1 MKTMKKTVSLL
12 ICAVMVATTVFGAG
26 LASLLKAEAA
36 DITIGGITQKRVV
49 DNYEAT
55 YASYAE
61 KYFSGKDTNGPT
73 NFVIPGLASTDD
85 YTPQGLT
92 YYAAKEWILISAY
105 DASGKGRN
113 SVIYAL
119 DAKTTKFVAL
129 FKLLNSDGSANT
141 SHGGGIAASK
151 YNFYYADS
159 ASNISYVPLS
169 DLDVLD
175 NTVKEVRLVDSIDLS
190 GELNGA
196 STSYCCYD
204 DGVLWTGNFFY
215 NSTDYDYYTKANPS
229 YNSMVLG
236 YKLHGNNSAEEW
248 YYLSTGYNRIILN
261 STSSQ
266 TVTSGAA
273 TMTYTASTKDGAKYN
288 IKGTVS
294 ATDSVG
300 EIIAT
305 FANFTLV
312 EGKNYTIEFYSNQRN
327 TDMYMFAPTGAHM
340 NVNQVAYV
348 GQEADGRHHW
358 KMNFTAGLAVPGA
371 DTSWP
376 STQSTDGSFTGTYS
390 VRFDLDGITAG
401 ERNFEIT
408 DISITETTQNP
419 VFTPNEKYIGI
430 DTAGN
435 PTYCIA
441 LNNDLD
447 KVQYAMVDN
456 GKIYMSR
463 SWGRKAS
470 GNYIR
475 ELVVGDFD
483 LNVPGDDIL
492 TVNGRQRQGQVVEN
506 TDVTKFGGKQGA
518 ANENKMFYMSEALCV
533 IDDYLYMF
541 AESAAWN
548 YRGKD
553 SSNVCPEPIDVI
565 WKIDQHAIMGIER
578 DTDETEAESYQKINN
593 ISEITADDEYLI
605 VYESSVKDPV
615 TGNNI
620 LYALD
625 SYGGYGDNKL
635 PKQDSGTQA
644 NTGDSM
650 GVIGYKIS
658 RYSVDGDKL
667 YISTKD
673 DSRKSIRWNIT
684 GAGTSSMRIANRDFY
699 YATNKNFYMGSR
711 LFAMTTE
718 ARTNLDKIKLEG
730 SNGNFKIY
738 YQGANNN
745 KYYLWCNDGSD
756 QSIIDT
762 YSTYYSTNNS
772 STKKNYEG
780 LTEQAGT
787 FHSDA
792 NMLSDSS
799 NTGNLTGAAVSESLQ
814 TMHIYK
820 RIKNPYLSTEYSRIY
835 TDLNAEL
842 QADGTYTVNLETYS
856 VNKNQQKKIDT
867 QRPTDY
873 IIVMDASNSGSN
885 SDTSGRERWGWSN
898 TLSIGAIISDV
909 GDPGSANVTSHYQHS
924 DNSDIFYRTPDGK
937 YHVIYGAVRTT
948 TRSKNWIGTLTIQ
961 QYYWLYY
968 IGDDNLRYVLHTDG
982 TVSAGISETQF
993 NSNVDNA
1000 VGYSAGSS
1008 KRNEGDRD
1016 DTKCYT
1022 GLHFGDATVTNLNRF
1037 FAAQD
1042 TAMAIANGIMAES
1055 QKSGLD
1061 NRVALVQYGSGSSN
1075 TGTDNCYF
1083 YTTDGS
1089 KVPYGS
1095 ATASSYANAFFSAN
1109 NNYAVP
1115 NFIDRMTISTN
1126 NDYTYAGIGFEMA
1139 KGIIDNSS
1147 ADYLSTSGRNL
1158 CVIVVNDGGL
1168 GKNSTAAIDMANAAV
1183 SNAYKVKEAGA
1194 YVYSIKLGGHTIS
1207 GFNPDQYLEAISS
1220 DYVYAKGYSERGER
1234 NTRET
1239 EYKIDV
1245 SSAADVAYNANSYAK
1260 TVLSD
1265 SFVDSQNAMI
1275 AINTGSVIREKLTDA
1290 FVVPGDAVVTARL
1303 APSSVDGL
1311 DRISFG
1317 TPVPASGV
1325 NTSYDRETKTITAT
1339 GYDYSTNYI
1348 SKDHNGNKL
1357 IVSITGVLPN
1367 VDNTNFSNTSISD
1380 YNSTAVYENQQD
1392 MESDN
1397 AIKYFPTEKIDIPEY
1412 NYVLDYGITAC
1423 DNSIDGTPLSVDLTP
1438 QKQTGYRND
1447 YSTDDIDVGISNGDI
1462 TCAINP
1468 GADGDAQT
1476 SKGYVL
1482 MKNSEGGYE
1491 WIRVNVIPASNVLYE
1506 ESELSFDKSGAVSWV
1521 KDGATANSSQQI
1533 SKTVYGGFDPA
1544 YYNTNQYSN
1553 GSALTA
1559 TVKSTNK
1566 KSDKATFKFTGTGF
1580 DLVSA
1585 CGPDTGVEVITVKQG
1600 TEIKKVFIIDT
1611 YYNDSTYGT
1620 LYQVPIASYSD
1631 AYGTYTVETTA
1642 AYLSFAG
1649 ALHQGTV
1656 QTASID
1662 GTDIEASSAQLDA
1675 ATASELLAQIGME
1688 ELAGEDI
1695 EVIWMDDNSIFN
1707 GGTGAQGS
1715 TLSTQAAGDS
1725 DISLVSY
1732 IDGFRI
1738 YNPLKDEQAAK
1749 YYPASEQ
1756 GAEYYNIIGSLT
1768 SGNGNIS
1775 GDANNWLAYVEGSNG
1790 KFGFGEYN
1798 SNGGPKNE
1806 VYLDESADNGLVFSF
1821 KVNRSKIN
1829 QAKAMISVRAASG
1842 NPTLQILGQTVS
1854 LVSSTEMY
1862 IDISK
1867 FIGEKI
1873 NDSSVVTTDG
1883 DDYVITVSVKNLG
1896 GGLLAV
1902 DNLKLVNCNTTGL
1915 STLSIEQVNE
1925 LMSMTPSNYSLD
1937 GVIGMGGRA
1946 PSVTNTGA
1954 DPDLDPE
1961 GELNPEPEQPNAI
1974 DAVLNRIVTFLQNA
1988 FEFVKTAFI
1997 KFIGIFDLLKF

>member
-1 MKTMKKTVSLL
+1 MKTMKKSVSLL
-12 ICAVMVATTVFGAG
+12 ICAVMVATTILGAG

-36 DITIGGITQKRVV
+36 DITLGGITQTRVV
-49 DNYEAT
+49 NNHETT
-55 YASYAE
+55 YAGYAE

-73 NFVIPGLASTDD
+73 NFVIPGLSSKDD
-85 YTPQGLT
+85 YTPQGMT

-105 DASGKGRN
+105 DASDAGKN

-129 FKLLNSDGSANT
+129 FKLLNSNGSANT

-159 ASNISYVPLS
+159 ASKISYIPLS
-169 DLDVLD
+169 ELDVPD

-261 STSSQ
+261 STGSQ

-300 EIIAT
+300 EVIAT

-312 EGKNYTIEFYSNQRN
+312 EGKNYTIEFYSNQRS
-327 TDMYMFAPTGAHM
+327 TDMYMSAPTGAHM

-348 GQEADGRHHW
+348 GQEADGRYHW
-358 KMNFTAGLAVPGA
+358 KMNFTAGLAISGA

-390 VRFDLDGITAG
+390 LRFDQDGITAG

-408 DISITETTQNP
+408 DISITETSQNP
-419 VFTPNEKYIGI
+419 GFTPNEKYIGI

-463 SWGRKAS
+463 SWGRKA
-470 GNYIR
+470 GGTYIR

-492 TVNGRQRQGQVVEN
+492 TVNGRQRQGQVVQT
-506 TDVTKFGGKQGA
+506 TDVTKFGGNQGA

-533 IDDYLYMF
+533 IDGYLYMF

-548 YRGKD
+548 YNGKN

-565 WKIDQHAIMGIER
+565 WKIDQYAIMGIER
-578 DTDETEAESYQKINN
+578 DTDETEAESYQKVNSL
-593 ISEITADDEYLI
+593 SEITADDEYLI

-615 TGNNI
+615 TGNKI

-667 YISTKD
+667 YISSKD

-684 GAGTSSMRIANRDFY
+684 GAGTDSMRIVNRDFY
-699 YATNKNFYMGSR
+699 YATNKFFYMGSR

-718 ARTNLDKIKLEG
+718 ARTNLEKIKLEG

-738 YQGANNN
+738 YQGGSN
-745 KYYLWCNDGSD
+745 YYLWCNDGSD

-762 YSTYYSTNNS
+762 YSTYYSTNAS
-772 STKKNYEG
+772 SNKTNYEG

-792 NMLSDSS
+792 NMLSSAS

-885 SDTSGRERWGWSN
+885 TDTTGRERWGWSN

-924 DNSDIFYRTPDGK
+924 DKSDIFYRTPDGK

-948 TRSKNWIGTLTIQ
+948 TREKKYIWSTLKIQ

-982 TVSAGISETQF
+982 TVSAGISEAQL

-1000 VGYSAGSS
+1000 IGYSAGSS
-1008 KRNEGDRD
+1008 QSNEGDRD

-1037 FAAQD
+1037 YAAQD

-1055 QKSGLD
+1055 QSSNLD
-1061 NRVALVQYGSGSSN
+1061 NRVALVQYGSGSSS
-1075 TGTDNCYF
+1075 TGTDNCGF

-1089 KVPYGS
+1089 MVAYGS
-1095 ATASSYANAFFSAN
+1095 ASAASYAKAFFSAN

-1115 NFIDRMTISTN
+1115 NFIERMTISTN
-1126 NDYTYAGIGFEMA
+1126 NDYTYANLGFEMA
-1139 KGIIDNSS
+1139 KGIIDNSRE
-1147 ADYLSTSGRNL
+1147 DYLSTSGRNL

-1168 GKNSTAAIDMANAAV
+1168 GKNSTAAIEMANAAV
-1183 SNAYKVKEAGA
+1183 SKAYNVKEAGA
-1194 YVYSIKLGGHTIS
+1194 YVYSVKLGGHSIS
-1207 GFNPDQYLEAISS
+1207 GFDITQYLEAISS

-1239 EYKIDV
+1239 EYTINVTSAVDV
-1245 SSAADVAYNANSYAK
+1245 DYNANSYAK

-1265 SFVDSQNAMI
+1265 SFVDSTNAMI
-1275 AINTGSVIREKLTDA
+1275 EINTGSVIRETLTDA
-1290 FVVPGDAVVTARL
+1290 FVVPDDAVATARF

-1311 DRISFG
+1311 ERISFG
-1317 TPVPASGV
+1317 TPVSASGV
-1325 NTSYDRETKTITAT
+1325 EPKYDPKTKTITVT
-1339 GYDYSTNYI
+1339 GYDYSKNYV

-1357 IVSITGVLPN
+1357 IVSISGVLPN
-1367 VDNTNFSNTSISD
+1367 VDNSNFSNTSISN
-1380 YNSTAVYENQQD
+1380 YNTTAVYENSTD
-1392 MESDN
+1392 MASN
-1397 AIKYFPTEKIDIPEY
+1397 NVIKYFPTEKIDIPEY

-1423 DNSIDGTPLSVDLTP
+1423 DNSIDGTPLSVDSTP
-1438 QKQTGYRND
+1438 QKQTSYSND
-1447 YSTDDIDVGISNGDI
+1447 YSNDDIDVGISNGDI
-1462 TCAINP
+1462 VCTIKP
-1468 GADGDAQT
+1468 GADGDSQT

-1482 MKNSEGGYE
+1482 MKNSEGKYE
-1491 WIRVNVIPASNVLYE
+1491 WIRVNLIPASNVLYE
-1506 ESELSFDKSGAVSWV
+1506 ESKLALDNSGAVSWV
-1521 KDGATANSSQQI
+1521 KDGTTANTNQQI

-1559 TVKSTNK
+1559 TVDSTNK
-1566 KSDKATFKFTGTGF
+1566 KSDKATFEFTGTGF

-1585 CGPDTGVEVITVKQG
+1585 CGPNTGVEVITVKQNG
-1600 TEIKKVFIIDT
+1600 TVKKAFIIDT

-1620 LYQVPIASYSD
+1620 LYQVPIVSYSD

-1649 ALHQGTV
+1649 ALNQGTV

-1662 GTDIEASSAQLDA
+1662 GTEIEASSAQPDA
-1675 ATASELLAQIGME
+1675 ATASELLAQLGME
-1688 ELAGEDI
+1688 ELAGEDV

-1715 TLSTQAAGDS
+1715 AVSTQAAGDS

-1738 YNPLKDEQAAK
+1738 YNPLTDEQAAK

-1768 SGNGNIS
+1768 SGNGNIT
-1775 GDANNWLAYVEGSNG
+1775 GDSSNWLAYVEGGNG
-1790 KFGFGEYN
+1790 TFGFADYK

-1806 VYLDESADNGLVFSF
+1806 VYLDKSSNNGLVFSF
-1821 KVNRSKIN
+1821 RVKQSKIN

-1842 NPTLQILGQTVS
+1842 NPTVQILGQTVS

-1867 FIGEKI
+1867 FIGEKLS
-1873 NDSSVVTTDG
+1873 DTSVVRTDG
-1883 DDYVITVSVKNLG
+1883 DDYVITVSVKNIG

-1902 DNLKLVNCNTTGL
+1902 DNLKLVNC
-1915 STLSIEQVNE
+1915 STKGVSTQSIEQVNA
-1925 LMSMTPSNYSLD
+1925 LMSMAPSNYSLD
-1937 GVIGMGGRA
+1937 DVIGMGGRVPSA
-1946 PSVTNTGA
+1946 PNSGA
-1954 DPDLDPE
+1954 DPDIDPDCE
-1961 GELNPEPEQPNAI
+1961 VMPEPVLPNAI

-1988 FEFVKTAFI
+1988 FEFVKTAFE
-1997 KFIGIFDLLKF
+1997 KFIGFFDLLKF